1 MKVPDVQIFVRHS
14 AACEYRDDESYRK
27 CKCRKHLR
35 WVADDVHGRPKQ
47 FRKAAKT
54 RAWSVAETLRDEIRA
69 GYSDGKPVTKLET
82 RQTIAEIG
90 ELFLLSKKNSGESG
104 AASMAK
110 HTMGIDR
117 FVKFMEQRGVTFP
130 SQITDA
136 HLESYRSTW
145 EQLYEAPITRSQV
158 QARLL
163 SFFKFC
169 TQRNHLAHVPVLSK
183 IKVEHVQTQPLEPAE
198 YEKLIAACRTLAQG
212 RKVAGVAAVM
222 RWSGLSIGDAACLKR
237 ASIQEKHGAY
247 RIVTARKKT
256 SVGVSN
262 RIPTP
267 VAKELLTVVNGD
279 PTYVFWN
286 TKGGSEVTAAH
297 HFGAWLKQA
306 AALAGIDN
314 FHSHRL
320 RDTFAVRLLEAGVP
334 MEAVS
339 KALGHKSISTTER
352 YYAPWNK
359 TRQDRLDSEIMKSW

>member
-47 FRKAAKT
+47 FRRAAKT

-69 GYSDGKPVTKLET
+69 GYAGGEPVTKLET
-82 RQTIAEIG
+82 RQTIAEVAG
-90 ELFLLSKKNSGESG
+90 LFLSSKKNSGESG
-104 AASMAK
+104 EAAMAK
-110 HTMGIDR
+110 HRMGIER
-117 FVKFMEQRGVTFP
+117 FLKFMEQRSVTFL

-136 HLESYRSTW
+136 HLEAYRDTW
-145 EQLYEAPITRSQV
+145 EELYPASVTRAQV
-158 QARLL
+158 QNRLL
-163 SFFKFC
+163 EFF
-169 TQRNHLAHVPVLSK
+169 RYAASRGHMVMPILSK
-183 IKVEHVQTQPLEPAE
+183 IKVTRLQTQPLDQAE
-198 YEKLIAACRTLAQG
+198 YDRLLAACNSLPQG

-222 RWSGLSIGDAACLKR
+222 RWSGLSIADAACLKR

-256 SVGVSN
+256 SVPVSN

-267 VAKELLTVVNGD
+267 VAKELLTVANGN

-306 AALAGIDN
+306 ATLAGIDN

-359 TRQDRLDSEIMKSW
+359 TRQDRLDAEIMKSW